1 MTGEIAIKEK
11 RAFAAVILVGI
22 GLLVWVAF
30 GTRYYYSMNG
40 RDEFFRVD
48 GWTGTRQFWRCEE
61 RPTGASIVTASS
73 PTSASA
79 PHDKGRVSL
88 PLSAS
93 ELDRLNKTRQD
104 HHLPRVDGWGHEL
117 VRTCRWVNG

>member
-1 MTGEIAIKEK
+1 MMKEK
-11 RAFAAVILVGI
+11 GAFAVVILVGL
-22 GLLVWVAF
+22 GLLVWMVFA
-30 GTRYYYSMNG
+30 TRYYYFDNAYG
-40 RDEFFRVD
+40 VRFRDD
-48 GWTGTRQFWRCEE
+48 GWTRTRQVWQCED

-79 PHDKGRVSL
+79 PHDKGRVSP

-104 HHLPRVDGWGHEL
+104 RHLPAVDKWGHEL
-117 VRTCRWVNG
+117 AHSCRWVNG